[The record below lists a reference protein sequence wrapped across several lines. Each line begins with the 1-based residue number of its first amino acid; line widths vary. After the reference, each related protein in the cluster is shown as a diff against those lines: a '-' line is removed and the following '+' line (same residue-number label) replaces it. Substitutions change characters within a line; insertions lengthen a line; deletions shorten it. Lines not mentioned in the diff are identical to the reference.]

1 MKILSLAVG
10 SLLASTAAA
19 FTRMGD
25 NLQAFLSYLEDD
37 GNITPDQLNDM
48 NTFLPDGSD
57 FNMTMHEVKN
67 KAFLQT
73 EEGQGLK
80 DYIDGE
86 YEAGDISED
95 TRVYLGSLLNL
106 DDYAPDASSTGP
118 VPANYEGNGIVEYV
132 NRWDG
137 FNANK
142 NSLYNGIWGYSKGSR
157 EYALQC
163 TGDGFHILDVT
174 DSDGGSIE
182 EVQFIPMPG
191 GDYWRD
197 VAVWNDYAYVAAQ
210 GILPFFDNGK
220 LFVINL
226 KELSGD
232 GPNQP
237 DPIPGSDWAKRG
249 RSDYGH
255 TVSVTDGL
263 LFLNTAG
270 NSNRGCEI
278 FDIDANPFDPVYLN
292 DWPGECHDSFAV
304 SDVDVGGGEKRDLL
318 YSADGYTTRFR
329 VVDITDVRSGV
340 APTQLGETTPL
351 PGTYAHQ
358 NYVDDNGRYMYTAE
372 EENSYDIGV
381 VDVSD
386 PANPVNVNQFQWS
399 GEQTEGNARMH
410 NSQVYGKYLI
420 SAYYKA
426 GLRVFDISDPMA
438 PVEVGKLE
446 TWRDPDMDGNFENGI
461 TNAYEGAWNVY
472 SFLPSGKMLVSDTAH
487 GLYVFYLNED
497 DCVDSD
503 TKCSNLNTPSKRNKY
518 CSKTYQGQLVSDIC
532 CSTCKL

>member
-163 TGDGFHILDVT
+163 TGNGFYILDVT

-210 GILPFFDNGK
+210 GILPFF
-220 LFVINL
+220 
-226 KELSGD
+226 
-232 GPNQP
+232 
-237 DPIPGSDWAKRG
+237 
-249 RSDYGH
+249 
-255 TVSVTDGL
+255 
-263 LFLNTAG
+263 
-270 NSNRGCEI
+270 
-278 FDIDANPFDPVYLN
+278 
-292 DWPGECHDSFAV
+292 
-304 SDVDVGGGEKRDLL
+304 
-318 YSADGYTTRFR
+318 
-329 VVDITDVRSGV
+329 
-340 APTQLGETTPL
+340 
-351 PGTYAHQ
+351 
-358 NYVDDNGRYMYTAE
+358 
-372 EENSYDIGV
+372 
-381 VDVSD
+381 
-386 PANPVNVNQFQWS
+386 
-399 GEQTEGNARMH
+399 
-410 NSQVYGKYLI
+410 
-420 SAYYKA
+420 
-426 GLRVFDISDPMA
+426 
-438 PVEVGKLE
+438 
-446 TWRDPDMDGNFENGI
+446 
-461 TNAYEGAWNVY
+461 
-472 SFLPSGKMLVSDTAH
+472 
-487 GLYVFYLNED
+487 
-497 DCVDSD
+497 
-503 TKCSNLNTPSKRNKY
+503 
-518 CSKTYQGQLVSDIC
+518 
-532 CSTCKL
+532 